1 MIQSDCDPVQ
11 VWLNE
16 FNQQNA
22 VYERAKKHNPIKNL
36 FRFFTISRDCCKNLL
51 PFTCQIF
58 FYWPYWV
65 IEFKLNLSFE
75 MTFSQLDVV
84 KCQAQ
89 NNCSISVFRNS
100 GISTFTFLFQH
111 PAFTFSL
118 IKRLVEIIKVIT
130 QVATK

>member
-1 MIQSDCDPVQ
+1 MNSISKTPFMKEQRNIIQSKIYSASLQFQGTAAKICYHLLAKFFFIDP
-11 VWLNE
+11 
-16 FNQQNA
+16 
-22 VYERAKKHNPIKNL
+22 I
-36 FRFFTISRDCCKNLL
+36 
-51 PFTCQIF
+51 
-58 FYWPYWV
+58 V